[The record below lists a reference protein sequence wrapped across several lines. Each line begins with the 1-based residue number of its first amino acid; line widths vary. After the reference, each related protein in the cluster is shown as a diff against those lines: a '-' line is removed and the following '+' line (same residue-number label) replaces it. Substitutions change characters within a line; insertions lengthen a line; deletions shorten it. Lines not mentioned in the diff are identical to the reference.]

1 MAQRIVHYLLG
12 EALITQEIKDLNRF
26 RVGNLLPDAF
36 SDPSLRRR
44 THFIREMELPDFGRM
59 RVCDFSTFHSRY
71 EAEIR
76 NDDLYLGYYMH
87 LVEDAFCRD
96 FWRKENLHIP
106 KQDRYVR
113 MLHQDYHILNQYF
126 VSTRNLSF
134 DVQKPDRFEEEKI
147 NEIIP
152 FELTSFLKE
161 FEQDFHDDTQG
172 ELTWLSAQMMERMIA
187 SALPVLMHAYHLIKE
202 ENRPLDQE
210 QFSW

>member
-12 EALITQEIKDLNRF
+12 EALITPDIRDLNRF
-26 RVGNLLPDAF
+26 RIGNLLPDAF

-44 THFIREMELPDFGRM
+44 THFIKETEIPGMGRM
-59 RVCDFSTFHSRY
+59 RVCDFAAFTDRFNT
-71 EAEIR
+71 EIK

-87 LVEDAFCRD
+87 LAEDAFCRD
-96 FWRKENLHIP
+96 FWRREHLHIP

-113 MLHQDYHILNQYF
+113 MLHQDYHILNHHF
-126 VSTRNLSF
+126 VTSRNLSF
-134 DVQKPDRFEEEKI
+134 AVYEPEHFKEERI

-161 FEQDFHDDTQG
+161 FEQDFHDRTEG
-172 ELTWLSAQMMERMIA
+172 ELTWLSEEMMERMIEA
-187 SALPVLMHAYHLIKE
+187 ALPVLMHAYQLIKE

-210 QFSW
+210 RFSW